1 MIFRNKMI
9 ALTAA
14 LACILHSAAFTAN
27 AADTMKY
34 EAEDASLSGTLES
47 ISEASASG
55 GKIVG
60 KFSESGDELT
70 FNVEI
75 PADGAYDLVF
85 NSMGYGGDKTN
96 KVSIDGT
103 YAGTFVT
110 KADDYNDAVMSR
122 VS

>member
-96 KVSIDGT
+96 KQE
-103 YAGTFVT
+103 FHC
-110 KADDYNDAVMSR
+110 R
-122 VS
+122 R